1 MEKFKVLYIDDE
13 INNLVGLKAS
23 FRLDYDILIAESA
36 DGGKEILEHNPDIRI
51 ILCDQRM
58 PGKTGIEFFEEI
70 ASKYPN
76 PIRMLITGYTHIES
90 VINAINKGHVFRYI
104 SKPWESNE
112 IKFAIEEGNKF
123 YLTQSMLTQKN
134 EQLQKAYEE
143 LDKFAYSV
151 THDMRGP
158 IVSVLG
164 AIELTK
170 SAETLKDVQE
180 IMDMM
185 EKSVQ
190 RVEEFMRNMHYYYS
204 LKRGELEIGEIN
216 FEELILELK
225 DLFTPNANQSNVLFD
240 IILDQK
246 EFLRSDI
253 VPIKI
258 ILNNLISNAIKYQ
271 RMDNDTKFVRLEISI
286 TKGNATFTVS
296 DNGIGI
302 DDAYLND
309 IFKMFF
315 RATSEN
321 TGSGFGLYNVKD
333 AVRKLNGDIQ
343 VKSKRG
349 EGSEF
354 KVTIPSK

>member
-13 INNLVGLKAS
+13 TNNLVGLKAT
-23 FRLDYDILIAESA
+23 FRMDYDILIAESA
-36 DGGKEILEHNPDIRI
+36 QAGEEILEQNPDIRI

-58 PGKTGIEFFEEI
+58 PGTTGIEFFEKI
-70 ASKYPN
+70 SRIYSSPV
-76 PIRMLITGYTHIES
+76 RMLITGYTDIES
-90 VINAINKGHVFRYI
+90 VINAINRGHVFRYI
-104 SKPWESNE
+104 SKPWDANDVR
-112 IKFAIEEGNKF
+112 FAIEEGNK
-123 YLTQSMLTQKN
+123 YYITQTLLSLKN

-170 SAETLKDVQE
+170 MAESLKEVHE
-180 IMDMM
+180 IMEMM
-185 EKSVQ
+185 EQSVQ

-204 LKRGELEIGEIN
+204 LKRGELEIKEIN
-216 FEELILELK
+216 IEELASELK
-225 DLFTPNANQSNVLFD
+225 DLFTPSANHANVQFD
-240 IILDQK
+240 ISLDKK
-246 EFLRSDI
+246 EILRSDI
-253 VPIKI
+253 VPLKI
-258 ILNNLISNAIKYQ
+258 ILTNLVSNAIKYQ
-271 RMDNDTKFVRLEISI
+271 RIDNDAKFVQLEISI
-286 TKGNATFTVS
+286 TKGIATFIVA

-302 DDAYLND
+302 EEVYLDD

-333 AVRKLNGDIQ
+333 AIRKLNGDIQ

-349 EGSEF
+349 QGSEF
-354 KVTIPSK
+354 IVTIPSK